1 MPVDVRAND
10 LMHWQTTVVTHNIR
24 SAMRVTQAARAPWV
38 SSGTVTLP
46 ENSLG
51 FTTGLLVR
59 DPDGHVLQLV
69 EK

>member
-1 MPVDVRAND
+1 
-10 LMHWQTTVVTHNIR
+10 
-24 SAMRVTQAARAPWV
+24 MRVTQAARAPWV